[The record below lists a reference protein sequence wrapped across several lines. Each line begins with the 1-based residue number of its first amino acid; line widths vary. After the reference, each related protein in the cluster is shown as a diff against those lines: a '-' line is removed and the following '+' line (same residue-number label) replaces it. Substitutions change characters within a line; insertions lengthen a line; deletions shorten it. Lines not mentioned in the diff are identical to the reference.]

1 MSGTPRASRGTSRE
15 TPRASRETPRETPR
29 EPLRE
34 APRRAY
40 NSERRREAAHRN
52 RAAVLDACRELL
64 FRDGFHATTI
74 RAVAERAGVSA
85 ETVYKSFGGKP
96 GMVKALWD
104 ITLAGDDEPVAMGDR
119 PQMREILRTAD
130 PAAKLVLYAAFVRG
144 IHERV
149 AALFALLTQAGPDVG
164 EVLATAERERLAG
177 VTAFVTHLDGAGVL
191 RPGADRA
198 RLADAVWAL
207 AGPQLFTQLT
217 AGRGWSADVYEEWL
231 AGTLTATL
239 VGLPS
244 REG

>member
-1 MSGTPRASRGTSRE
+1 MPGE
-15 TPRASRETPRETPR
+15 TPRRP
-29 EPLRE
+29 
-34 APRRAY
+34 Y
-40 NSERRREAAHRN
+40 NSERRREAARRN

-104 ITLAGDDEPVAMGDR
+104 ITLAGDDEPVAMADR
-119 PQMREILRTAD
+119 PQMREVLRTTD
-130 PAAKLVLYAAFVRG
+130 PVAKFLLYAAFVRG
-144 IHERV
+144 LNERV

-164 EVLATAERERLAG
+164 EVLATAEQERLTG
-177 VTAFVTHLDGAGVL
+177 VTAFVTHLDETGAL
-191 RPGADRA
+191 RPGSDPAHVV
-198 RLADAVWAL
+198 DAVWAL

-217 AGRGWSADVYEEWL
+217 AGRGWPAATYEKWL
-231 AGTLTATL
+231 ADTLTATL
-239 VGLPS
+239 LPLPS